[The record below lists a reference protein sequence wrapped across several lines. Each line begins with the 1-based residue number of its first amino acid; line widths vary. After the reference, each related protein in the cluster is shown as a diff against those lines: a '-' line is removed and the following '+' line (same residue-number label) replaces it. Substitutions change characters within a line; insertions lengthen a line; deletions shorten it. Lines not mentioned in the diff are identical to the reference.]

1 MFMKTTGNGL
11 TLIALSTGG
20 ASLVRVAATIVA
32 AFGSASEEKGASASA
47 GALISNQKVAK
58 AQARNPCAVSRNITV
73 AAAAPATTGNGSV
86 SPEAAEAARKA
97 AAAFAFY
104 SSLSLLIGA
113 FIASVAGGLGGFHR
127 DEV

>member
-47 GALISNQKVAK
+47 GALISNQKWWVVV
-58 AQARNPCAVSRNITV
+58 P
-73 AAAAPATTGNGSV
+73 
-86 SPEAAEAARKA
+86 
-97 AAAFAFY
+97 AFAHSDQGEQPSLAGEL
-104 SSLSLLIGA
+104 SSRLTSWQNLI
-113 FIASVAGGLGGFHR
+113 FAGCSSCLPSRRSTRRERQGLR
-127 DEV
+127 